1 MTGEA
6 LTAQRIERLPIQSD
20 RRADDGSRQV
30 SVSRKG
36 VSIARRLSG
45 VSMLIRLPVSSYRG
59 VALDVE
65 AIRSGG
71 VAYRLA
77 LAHDD
82 PDLDILLTETKD
94 PASAAAEWKYWSSF
108 LELPRL
114 AAKDGELSPLEATLG
129 GVVVREAVERRGAS
143 AVARRRSRFLVRR
156 KSGDPARTSTRH
168 AGEREIISYE

>member
-1 MTGEA
+1 MIGEA
-6 LTAQRIERLPIQSD
+6 TQAQHIERLPLQSD
-20 RRADDGSRQV
+20 RRADGGSREV
-30 SVSRKG
+30 SVSSKG

-65 AIRSGG
+65 SIHSGG

-77 LAHDD
+77 LAHSD
-82 PDLDILLTETKD
+82 PDFDVLLTETKD

-114 AAKDGELSPLEATLG
+114 AAKDGEFAPLETTLG
-129 GVVVREAVERRGAS
+129 GVIVRETVERRGAS
-143 AVARRRSRFLVRR
+143 AVARRRPRFLARR
-156 KSGDPARTSTRH
+156 KSGDPARSATSH
-168 AGEREIISYE
+168 AGEREIICYE